1 MKIILRYIWLTTS
14 ILLLA
19 GTAYSQSTDNEF
31 QSRTKIELDLD
42 LLKGLN
48 LSLAPEVRLDESF
61 SVDKYLLESTL
72 SYKPLKGLEL
82 GGSYRFIINPRN
94 DKATEYLNRFA
105 LYARY
110 AYKIERWKPSLRIKY
125 TNYTEDISKGTF
137 LRYRAKL
144 NYDIRKCRLTPM
156 ASVEAFQDL
165 EDNQLYK
172 FRYGLG
178 VRYKLNKHSAID
190 LSYNL
195 DYYMQEYRNKH
206 IIKIGYRYSF

>member
-1 MKIILRYIWLTTS
+1 MKRI
-14 ILLLA
+14 ILLLLLILPA
-19 GTAYSQSTDNEF
+19 GIAFTQTVSNEF

-48 LSLAPEVRLDESF
+48 LSLAPEFRLDESF
-61 SVDKYLLESTL
+61 SVAKYLLESTL
-72 SYKPLKGLEL
+72 SYKPVIGLEL
-82 GGSYRFIINPRN
+82 GGSYRFIINPR
-94 DKATEYLNRFA
+94 DEKATEYLNRFA

-110 AYKIERWKPSLRIKY
+110 AYKIQRWKPSLRIKY
-125 TNYTEDISKGTF
+125 TNYTEDISTGTF

-144 NYDIRKCRLTPM
+144 NYDIKNCRLTPM

-172 FRYGLG
+172 FRYGIG

-190 LSYNL
+190 LGYNL

-206 IIKIGYRYSF
+206 IIKIGYSYSF

>member
-1 MKIILRYIWLTTS
+1 MMKKIIL
-14 ILLLA
+14 ILLIILPA
-19 GTAYSQSTDNEF
+19 GTAFTQTVSNEF
-31 QSRTKIELDLD
+31 QSRTKIELNLD

-82 GGSYRFIINPRN
+82 GGSYRFIINPR
-94 DKATEYLNRFA
+94 DEKATEYLNRFA

-110 AYKIERWKPSLRIKY
+110 TYKIQRWKPSLRIKY
-125 TNYTEDISKGTF
+125 TNYTEDISTGTF
-137 LRYRAKL
+137 LRYRAKI
-144 NYDIRKCRLTPM
+144 NYDIKSCKITPT

-165 EDNQLYK
+165 DDNQLYK
-172 FRYGLG
+172 FRYGIG
-178 VRYKLNKHSAID
+178 MRYKLNKHSAID
-190 LSYNL
+190 LGYNL

-206 IIKIGYRYSF
+206 ILEIGYRYSF